1 MSKTIPAW
9 ARALLLADR
18 AVHSTVR
25 LAALVRTELLLA
37 GLSEDEREAV
47 NAAVFSAE
55 DTYSPGGPAFSQG
68 LFGWE
73 RTALATSPFPSSG
86 RLLLGGAG
94 GGRELAGLC
103 ALGYEV
109 VAFEPAPGL
118 AEALGQVAVGH
129 ARATAYQGSYGDLVR
144 AARGDG
150 GPLAGAVGGGFDGVV
165 LGWASLSHVTDAGA
179 RVALLEALRTIA
191 PHAPV
196 LLSYLGPDDDG
207 RANGRV
213 EALRVPLRQALARV
227 LGRTSAADGA
237 GFVAGAGFYQRYSAG
252 EIEALAEGTGYEVAL
267 HEREPYPH
275 AIVVPRAGVTS
286 PAS

>member
-1 MSKTIPAW
+1 MSKTIPVW

-37 GLSEDEREAV
+37 GLSTDEREAV

-55 DTYSPGGPAFSQG
+55 DTYAEGGPTFSHG

-73 RTALATSPFPSSG
+73 RAALATAPFPTEG

-103 ALGYEV
+103 TLGYEV

-118 AEALGQVAVGH
+118 AAELAKVA
-129 ARATAYQGSYGDLVR
+129 ARHPGARAYQGSYDDLVG
-144 AARGDG
+144 AARGGG

-179 RVALLEALRTIA
+179 RSALLEAVRTVA
-191 PHAPV
+191 PGAPV

-213 EALRVPLRQALARV
+213 ERLRAPLRQGLAR
-227 LGRTSAADGA
+227 LAGRAPAEAGE
-237 GFVAGAGFYQRYSAG
+237 GFVPGAGFYQRFGA
-252 EIEALAEGTGYEVAL
+252 EEVEALAAAAGYEVAL

-275 AIVVPRAGVTS
+275 AIVVPAAGR
-286 PAS
+286 

>member
-18 AVHSTVR
+18 AVHSSVR

-73 RTALATSPFPSSG
+73 RTALATAPFPSSG

-118 AEALGQVAVGH
+118 AEALGKVALDH
-129 ARATAYQGSYGDLVR
+129 PKASTYQGSYGDLVR
-144 AARGDG
+144 AARGEG

-165 LGWASLSHVTDAGA
+165 LGWASLSHVTDADA
-179 RVALLEALRTIA
+179 RVALLEALRAIA

-213 EALRVPLRQALARV
+213 EALRAPLRRWLTGV
-227 LGRTSAADGA
+227 LGRARAAEGA
-237 GFVAGAGFYQRYSAG
+237 GFVPGAGFYRRCSAG
-252 EIEALAEGTGYEVAL
+252 EIEALAEGAGYEVAL

-275 AIVVPRAGVTS
+275 AIVVPRAEVTS

>member
-1 MSKTIPAW
+1 MAAVIPGW

-37 GLSEDEREAV
+37 GLSAAEREAV

-55 DTYSPGGPAFSQG
+55 DTYAPGGPAFAQG
-68 LFGWE
+68 LFAWE
-73 RTALATSPFPSSG
+73 RESLATAPFPASG
-86 RLLLGGAG
+86 RVLLGGAG

-109 VAFEPAPGL
+109 VAFEPAPTL
-118 AEALGQVAVGH
+118 AEALATVAAAH
-129 ARATAYQGSYGDLVR
+129 PNATAMRGSYAELAR

-150 GPLAGAVGGGFDGVV
+150 GPLASLVGGRFDGVV
-165 LGWASLSHVTDAGA
+165 LGWASLSHLTEATERA
-179 RVALLEALRTIA
+179 ELLAALHTLA
-191 PHAPV
+191 PAAPV
-196 LLSYLGPDDDG
+196 LLSYLGPDYDG

-213 EALRVPLRQALARV
+213 ERLRAPLRRGLARV
-227 LGRTSAADGA
+227 AGRAPAAEGE
-237 GFVAGAGFYQRYSAG
+237 GFVPGAGFYQRFTAG
-252 EIEALAEGTGYEVAL
+252 EIEALAAGAGYEVAL

-275 AIVVPRAGVTS
+275 ALLRPRG
-286 PAS
+286 